1 MAHSGNRVQI
11 TLIDKVGYVKS
22 PKLSTK
28 MSLTSKKIRDRLVFL
43 SET

>member
-28 MSLTSKKIRDRLVFL
+28 NVSHFKENKGQVSIL
-43 SET
+43 E